1 MFSCILL
8 TSLVTWGSAT
18 LCCRSCRMCWW
29 LTVSKALAMPMN
41 TTPSSLYSL
50 LGDGITGRRS
60 FQFSEDSA
68 ALIKPLYL
76 GLRGHDLVNLAV
88 IILEN
93 SLNKM
98 EPIVMVSSY
107 QCPLNNPVWL
117 TLVLI
122 QSCIPSPCLGFL
134 SDVNQRLK
142 ISMVWENSGS
152 IFLRSLRVI
161 PSGPGAEFLLISC
174 TFFSIS
180 LAIIKS
186 LKALLS
192 AFPLIWKFPR
202 LLNLPGVSHLALNA
216 E

>member
-1 MFSCILL
+1 M
-8 TSLVTWGSAT
+8 
-18 LCCRSCRMCWW
+18 
-29 LTVSKALAMPMN
+29 SKALAMPMN

-107 QCPLNNPVWL
+107 QCPL
-117 TLVLI
+117 
-122 QSCIPSPCLGFL
+122 
-134 SDVNQRLK
+134 
-142 ISMVWENSGS
+142 S
-152 IFLRSLRVI
+152 IRF
-161 PSGPGAEFLLISC
+161 G
-174 TFFSIS
+174 
-180 LAIIKS
+180 
-186 LKALLS
+186 
-192 AFPLIWKFPR
+192 
-202 LLNLPGVSHLALNA
+202 
-216 E
+216 